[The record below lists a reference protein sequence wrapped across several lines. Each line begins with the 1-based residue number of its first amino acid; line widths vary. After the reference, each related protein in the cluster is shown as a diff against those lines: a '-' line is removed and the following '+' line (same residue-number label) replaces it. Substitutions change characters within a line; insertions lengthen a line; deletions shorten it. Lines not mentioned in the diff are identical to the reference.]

1 MSGGGGHRHGEG
13 CAPGPVEGMRG
24 TLGTLC
30 VCCCCQPLRHGV
42 RTEDSQT
49 PGSHSAPTQAGG

>member
-1 MSGGGGHRHGEG
+1 MGGHRHGEG

-24 TLGTLC
+24 ALGNLC
-30 VCCCCQPLRHGV
+30 VCRCCCQPLRDGS
-42 RTEDSQT
+42 RAEDSQT